1 MATAGLLPESDRAS
15 RAKARSE
22 EDWKRCSGLFS
33 RQRCTTRCRP
43 GGAALTTYEIA
54 GGSSCKTAVIVSADV
69 DLANARLPR
78 NLGTFTTLDAMSVT
92 RLFGVAVTS
101 SLHCPGSCTCG
112 VCAPGTKGGEDRFDA
127 SVADG
132 IERLLAH
139 YAKRASVD
147 GINLFS
153 SQRPYRIGAH
163 RAKCRK
169 IQSDQ

>member
-69 DLANARLPR
+69 DLANARLPQK
-78 NLGTFTTLDAMSVT
+78 T
-92 RLFGVAVTS
+92 
-101 SLHCPGSCTCG
+101 
-112 VCAPGTKGGEDRFDA
+112 
-127 SVADG
+127 
-132 IERLLAH
+132 
-139 YAKRASVD
+139 
-147 GINLFS
+147 
-153 SQRPYRIGAH
+153 
-163 RAKCRK
+163 RAKA
-169 IQSDQ
+169 QSLASQARHRRSLGSQKNLRAIFRALTRALEGV